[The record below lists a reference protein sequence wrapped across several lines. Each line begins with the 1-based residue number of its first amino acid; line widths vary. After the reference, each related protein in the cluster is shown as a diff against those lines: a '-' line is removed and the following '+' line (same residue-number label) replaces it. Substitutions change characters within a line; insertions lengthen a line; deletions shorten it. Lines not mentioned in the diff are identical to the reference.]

1 MMDKFFLCFLIG
13 ILLLTML
20 MLFRLFFG
28 TGIFDRFIG
37 ILVIA
42 TNVILI
48 LIAVG
53 FVDARRAMYVDVAIS
68 YGILGFISSVIL
80 AKFIGQRGGK
90 EDDPSGGCT
99 LKSARQTDHRAA
111 LRSFGKR
118 KCVRKKERNDPK
130 GGGGSARY
138 FSIVYLAAGEKD
150 HRRT

>member
-53 FVDARRAMYVDVAIS
+53 FVDERRAMYVDVAIS

-90 EDDPSGGCT
+90 EDD
-99 LKSARQTDHRAA
+99 R
-111 LRSFGKR
+111 
-118 KCVRKKERNDPK
+118 
-130 GGGGSARY
+130 
-138 FSIVYLAAGEKD
+138 
-150 HRRT
+150 

>member
-53 FVDARRAMYVDVAIS
+53 FVDARRAMHVDVAIS

-90 EDDPSGGCT
+90 EDD
-99 LKSARQTDHRAA
+99 R
-111 LRSFGKR
+111 
-118 KCVRKKERNDPK
+118 
-130 GGGGSARY
+130 
-138 FSIVYLAAGEKD
+138 
-150 HRRT
+150 

>member
-53 FVDARRAMYVDVAIS
+53 FVDAHRAMYVDVAIS

-90 EDDPSGGCT
+90 EDD
-99 LKSARQTDHRAA
+99 R
-111 LRSFGKR
+111 
-118 KCVRKKERNDPK
+118 
-130 GGGGSARY
+130 
-138 FSIVYLAAGEKD
+138 
-150 HRRT
+150 

>member
-1 MMDKFFLCFLIG
+1 MMDKFFLCFQIG

-20 MLFRLFFG
+20 MLYRLFRG

-53 FVDARRAMYVDVAIS
+53 FVDERRAMYVDVAIS

-90 EDDPSGGCT
+90 EDD
-99 LKSARQTDHRAA
+99 R
-111 LRSFGKR
+111 
-118 KCVRKKERNDPK
+118 
-130 GGGGSARY
+130 
-138 FSIVYLAAGEKD
+138 
-150 HRRT
+150 

>member
-1 MMDKFFLCFLIG
+1 MMDTFFLCFLIG

-42 TNVILI
+42 TTVILI

-90 EDDPSGGCT
+90 EDD
-99 LKSARQTDHRAA
+99 H
-111 LRSFGKR
+111 
-118 KCVRKKERNDPK
+118 
-130 GGGGSARY
+130 
-138 FSIVYLAAGEKD
+138 
-150 HRRT
+150 

>member
-1 MMDKFFLCFLIG
+1 MMDTFFLCFLIG

-53 FVDARRAMYVDVAIS
+53 FVDARRAMYVDVAIEFYIS

-80 AKFIGQRGGK
+80 AKFIGQRGEK
-90 EDDPSGGCT
+90 EDD
-99 LKSARQTDHRAA
+99 R
-111 LRSFGKR
+111 
-118 KCVRKKERNDPK
+118 
-130 GGGGSARY
+130 
-138 FSIVYLAAGEKD
+138 
-150 HRRT
+150 

>member
-20 MLFRLFFG
+20 MLYRLFRG

-42 TNVILI
+42 TNEILI

-53 FVDARRAMYVDVAIS
+53 FVDERRAMYVDVAIS

-90 EDDPSGGCT
+90 EDD
-99 LKSARQTDHRAA
+99 R
-111 LRSFGKR
+111 
-118 KCVRKKERNDPK
+118 
-130 GGGGSARY
+130 
-138 FSIVYLAAGEKD
+138 
-150 HRRT
+150 